1 MLPYKISDL
10 MVKSFGFYTMSRQ
23 PNNASLT
30 PVLRPTQFSR
40 RRTSK
45 SSIATKLQSI
55 PVYSHISG
63 NIDMEIDKYTTY
75 IIEVKDPHSLEFDPG
90 YFFRIKEKE
99 FPLLSVILKRVLSVP
114 ASSVP
119 SESLFSLAGL
129 IQTDQR
135 NRLNPTMLGSL
146 TFLKE

>member
-23 PNNASLT
+23 PNNATLT
-30 PVLRPTQFSR
+30 PVLRPIQFSI

-45 SSIATKLQSI
+45 SSIATKLHSI

-63 NIDMEIDKYTTY
+63 NKDMEIDNYTSY
-75 IIEVKDPHSLEFDPG
+75 IIVVKDLHSLEFDPG

-99 FPLLSVILKRVLSVP
+99 FPLLSGI
-114 ASSVP
+114 
-119 SESLFSLAGL
+119 
-129 IQTDQR
+129 
-135 NRLNPTMLGSL
+135 
-146 TFLKE
+146 